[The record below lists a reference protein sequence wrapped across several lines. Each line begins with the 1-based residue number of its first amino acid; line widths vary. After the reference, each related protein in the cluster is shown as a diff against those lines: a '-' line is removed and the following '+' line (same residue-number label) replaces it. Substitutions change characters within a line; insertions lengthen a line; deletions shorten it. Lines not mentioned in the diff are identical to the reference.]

1 MNGQLQRRLQLCNGS
16 TESLNHL
23 MFECP
28 NAKAVRTRVFRFID
42 GMLAFRSFEEEI
54 GYMNKLN
61 KKKTDRA
68 KLIVA
73 CWTEMI
79 YDIWMQRNN
88 IIFASRTSIVS
99 HVVHNIVFKITGRV
113 SDTVRELLIR

>member
-1 MNGQLQRRLQLCNGS
+1 MLCNGS

-23 MFECP
+23 MFEFP
-28 NAKAVRTRVFRFID
+28 NAKAVQTGVLRFLD
-42 GMLAFRSFEEEI
+42 GIWGPRSFEEEI
-54 GYMNKLN
+54 DYMNKLN

-73 CWTEMI
+73 CWTKKI
-79 YDIWMQRNN
+79 YGIWMQHNY

-99 HVVHNIVFKITGRV
+99 HVVHNIVFRIVGRV
-113 SDTVRELLIR
+113 SDTMRKLLIR